1 MARVRHQSAA
11 GSAGGRAPESSKKA
25 MGRQTTTKNA
35 TASESIDGLCDE
47 VSGALGSAR
56 RSSAKR
62 LAGGNIGAS
71 LSGPEDNTPVATR
84 LHGSWLARGR
94 SSDSRA
100 ILWRLLRTRRG
111 AQVVVLPLAA
121 RTRRGAQVVLLP
133 LAAPRE
139 QPLPALATASCSSM
153 MLISST
159 RSSTFLTEAPS
170 RRPPQPQWQAT
181 ARTWPRPWAR
191 GASRAPS
198 SGRGG
203 PCAGPSGRSRC
214 ARRSGGRSR

>member
-1 MARVRHQSAA
+1 MACATRCQARWAPPVGHPRSVLRA
-11 GSAGGRAPESSKKA
+11 GILAPLSLAPRIILLSPRASTGVGWRA
-25 MGRQTTTKNA
+25 
-35 TASESIDGLCDE
+35 DGLAIAGRSFGVCCGH
-47 VSGALGSAR
+47 GAAR
-56 RSSAKR
+56 RLWSSLWRRAAR
-62 LAGGNIGAS
+62 AA
-71 LSGPEDNTPVATR
+71 TP
-84 LHGSWLARGR
+84 S
-94 SSDSRA
+94 SRA
-100 ILWRLLRTRRG
+100 ILWRLL
-111 AQVVVLPLAA
+111 Q
-121 RTRRGAQVVLLP
+121 TRRGAQVVLLP